1 MFNVAFFD
9 TKPFDKIWFDKLKN
23 QYGITLKYFENRLD
37 CNTAIMASG
46 TQAVVAFVSDVID
59 APTIDELHRV
69 GVGAVALRS
78 AGYNHVD
85 LKHAEGKLRVFRVP
99 AYSPNAVAEHAMA
112 LLLCLNRK
120 IHRAYNRVR
129 EYNFSLKGLVG
140 FDLKGKTVGV
150 VGTGKIGQSFIDICL
165 GFGMKVL
172 AYDPYPIQRHGVE
185 YVSFEDL
192 CRRSDI
198 ISLHCPLTRES
209 YHLINR
215 DTLNIMKDGV
225 VIINTSRGALIDSE
239 ALLDAIKT
247 EKVAAAG
254 LDVYEEES
262 DFFFDDVSETV
273 IQDDNLKLLLA
284 TPNVLVT
291 SHQAFLTD
299 EALHEI
305 ARTTLQNLS
314 DYFAGRP
321 SDNEVSYM
329 PTGAGAGAG
338 V

>member
-1 MFNVAFFD
+1 MDTVAFFD
-9 TKPFDKIWFDKLKN
+9 TKPYDKIWFDQLK
-23 QYGITLKYFENRLD
+23 QQHGIALKYYESRLNCD
-37 CNTAIMASG
+37 TAVMANG
-46 TQAVVAFVSDVID
+46 ARAVVAFVADVID
-59 APTIDELHRV
+59 APTIDMLV
-69 GVGAVALRS
+69 SMGVEAVALRS
-78 AGYNHVD
+78 SGYNHVD
-85 LKHAEGKLRVFRVP
+85 LKHADGKLRIFRVP

-140 FDLKGKTVGV
+140 FDLKGKTAGV
-150 VGTGKIGQSFIDICL
+150 VGAGKIGQAFIDICL

-172 AYDPYPIQRHGVE
+172 AYDPYPIQRNGVE
-185 YVSFEDL
+185 YVSFHDL

-198 ISLHCPLTRES
+198 VSLHCPLTKDS
-209 YHLINR
+209 YHMVNR
-215 DTLNIMKDGV
+215 DTLRMMQTGV
-225 VIINTSRGALIDSE
+225 VILNTSRGALIDSE

-247 EKVAAAG
+247 GKVAAAG

-262 DFFFDDVSETV
+262 DFFYEDVSGDV
-273 IQDDNLKLLLA
+273 IQDDKLKLLLA

-291 SHQAFLTD
+291 SHQGFLTE

-305 ARTTLQNLS
+305 AKTTLQNLS
-314 DYFAGRP
+314 DHFAGRP
-321 SDNEVSYM
+321 SENEVSY
-329 PTGAGAGAG
+329 TTAT

>member
-1 MFNVAFFD
+1 MFMETVAFFD
-9 TKPFDKIWFDKLKN
+9 TKPYDKLWFDQLQK
-23 QYGITLKYFENRLD
+23 QHGIALKYFENRLNHD
-37 CNTAIMASG
+37 TAIMASG
-46 TQAVVAFVSDVID
+46 ARAVVAFVADVID
-59 APTIDELHRV
+59 ISTIDTLSRV
-69 GVGAVALRS
+69 GVEAVALRS

-85 LKHAEGKLRVFRVP
+85 LKYAEGKLHVFRVP

-150 VGTGKIGQSFIDICL
+150 VGTGKIGQAFIDICL
-165 GFGMKVL
+165 GFGMNVL
-172 AYDPYPIQRHGVE
+172 AHDPYPVMSRGVE
-185 YVSFEDL
+185 YVSFHDL

-198 ISLHCPLTRES
+198 VSLHCPLTRDS
-209 YHLINR
+209 YHIINR
-215 DTLNIMKDGV
+215 RTLNIMKDGV
-225 VIINTSRGALIDSE
+225 VILNTSRGALIDSE

-247 EKVAAAG
+247 EKVSAAG

-262 DFFFDDVSETV
+262 DFFYEDVSENV
-273 IQDDNLKLLLA
+273 IQDDKLKLLLA

-291 SHQAFLTD
+291 SHQGFLTE
-299 EALHEI
+299 EALREI
-305 ARTTLQNLS
+305 AATTLQNLS

-321 SDNEVSYM
+321 TDNEVSYM
-329 PTGAGAGAG
+329 ASTIG